1 MNKRFLFLLFPV
13 LLSGCVGYL
22 AWDDTGCWTED
33 FPDIRT
39 VPNRECARA
48 PRCVCEKNE
57 KLSRLNDLNS
67 LEKEREQIAARDQA
81 LREKAFQSDDT
92 KHH

>member
-1 MNKRFLFLLFPV
+1 MTKRLLFLLFPF

-22 AWDDTGCWTED
+22 VWEDTGCWTEE

-48 PRCVCEKNE
+48 PRCVCEKEEALVRMNDFK
-57 KLSRLNDLNS
+57 KL
-67 LEKEREQIAARDQA
+67 EQEHEQIVARDQA
-81 LREKAFQSDDT
+81 LREKAFPSGE
-92 KHH
+92 